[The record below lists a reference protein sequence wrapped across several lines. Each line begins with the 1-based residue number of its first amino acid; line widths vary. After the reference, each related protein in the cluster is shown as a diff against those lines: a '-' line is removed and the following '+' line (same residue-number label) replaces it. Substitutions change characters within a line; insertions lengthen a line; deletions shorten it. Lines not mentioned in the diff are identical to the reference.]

1 MDGKIVRDWL
11 GRRIRPRREKW
22 KLSFPVFSED
32 GKPKLLNLFVE
43 DLFIFA
49 MTSFRK
55 AREMLTVAYSDNL
68 ISDEEFLFLYD
79 LNKSK
84 NLELPYDEHDK
95 FDLDNLYE
103 DECNAEFRFE

>member
-1 MDGKIVRDWL
+1 M
-11 GRRIRPRREKW
+11 
-22 KLSFPVFSED
+22 
-32 GKPKLLNLFVE
+32 LNLFVE

-55 AREMLTVAYSDNL
+55 AREMLTVVYSDNL
-68 ISDEEFLFLYD
+68 ISDEELLLLYD

-95 FDLDNLYE
+95 FDLNNLYE